1 VTFVAQK
8 MALVPK
14 PLMAIVHMMTDQ
26 MVMSV
31 AQEVTFV
38 AQKMALVAQP
48 VMAVVH
54 MKTDQ
59 MMSASYLSGRLD
71 LIDGTGKLYMN

>member
-1 VTFVAQK
+1 MTFVAQK
-8 MALVPK
+8 MALVAQ

-31 AQEVTFV
+31 APEVTFV
-38 AQKMALVAQP
+38 AQKTAQVAQP

-54 MKTDQ
+54 MMTDQ
-59 MMSASYLSGRLD
+59 MILYRTLVGD
-71 LIDGTGKLYMN
+71 LTS